1 MLSLTSL
8 IFESSQ
14 KLDDAVLTLSLLRSE
29 AKGKD
34 ALAAS
39 LRKECDELRGV
50 IDDHESKLEAL
61 EATLELESAECKRLV
76 ASLAAVGGA
85 GGSGTPATRERA
97 QVRAPGAASH
107 PLSCAA
113 LTLALYPPLPSP
125 PPMYAGSA
133 RGAASGPPR
142 RGDDAAG
149 ALCSNAAQVQRHGG
163 PTHG

>member
-1 MLSLTSL
+1 M
-8 IFESSQ
+8 
-14 KLDDAVLTLSLLRSE
+14 LTLSLLRSE

-85 GGSGTPATRERA
+85 GGGR
-97 QVRAPGAASH
+97 H
-107 PLSCAA
+107 PC
-113 LTLALYPPLPSP
+113 
-125 PPMYAGSA
+125 
-133 RGAASGPPR
+133 
-142 RGDDAAG
+142 DA
-149 ALCSNAAQVQRHGG
+149 
-163 PTHG
+163 